1 VNSDLVTGHV
11 SNGASFAILSKY
23 MKNGLSLPGLVLL
36 ISLLVPIFG
45 HAADDDSSI
54 HWVPDR
60 HVTTRDF
67 SRLDVRVVPRQPEG
81 IDLREWV
88 PDKNRVVIG
97 IESRKH
103 VYLVVG
109 NVRFDGR
116 ILHDPQATVYENE
129 LPVGRGAF
137 VVLENLPLTTVR
149 ALREAVLSAPNQAYF
164 GCVHAA
170 LSKLADAGIQ
180 ISPPDELVVYTS
192 RLLEIIQNNG
202 FSLNNGQKI
211 QTKFFSTSDID
222 MTRWPSQLAQHDQ
235 EVSDSIRKNYK
246 GMSPDA
252 MMEKI
257 AGRVRPIS
265 PELRPLMAKLTRSH
279 DRLTWSRAPIAPATL
294 PRTCSQILGG
304 VGPRSLD
311 ATKMSSS

>member
-1 VNSDLVTGHV
+1 MLPFNGFKKLLIVTCLAFAGHV
-11 SNGASFAILSKY
+11 SVA
-23 MKNGLSLPGLVLL
+23 
-36 ISLLVPIFG
+36 
-45 HAADDDSSI
+45 DDSSI
-54 HWVPDR
+54 H
-60 HVTTRDF
+60 
-67 SRLDVRVVPRQPEG
+67 
-81 IDLREWV
+81 WV

-116 ILHDPQATVYENE
+116 ILHDPQATVYEDE

-137 VVLENLPLTTVR
+137 VVLENLPLTTVT
-149 ALREAVLSAPNQAYF
+149 ALREAVLSQPNQAYF

-180 ISPPDELVVYTS
+180 TSSSGELVVYTS
-192 RLLEIIQNNG
+192 RLLEIMQGHG
-202 FSLNNGQKI
+202 FFLKSGQKV

-222 MTRWPSQLAQHDQ
+222 MTRWPSQLARHDQ
-235 EVSDSIRKNYK
+235 EVTDSIRKNYR
-246 GMSPDA
+246 GMSPEA

-265 PELRPLMAKLTRSH
+265 PELHLFIAKLTGSEIGQ
-279 DRLTWSRAPIAPATL
+279 APVTL
-294 PRTCSQILGG
+294 VRTCSQILGG
-304 VGPRSLD
+304 VG
-311 ATKMSSS
+311 AF